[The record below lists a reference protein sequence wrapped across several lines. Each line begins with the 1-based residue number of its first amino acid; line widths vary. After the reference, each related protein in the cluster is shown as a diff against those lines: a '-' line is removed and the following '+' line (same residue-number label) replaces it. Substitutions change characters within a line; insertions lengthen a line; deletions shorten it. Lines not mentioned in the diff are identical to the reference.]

1 MDLIIKVPIELKRSQ
16 TLQIPGGFRVIGMA
30 KIENEL
36 NLFVATSDQSDT
48 WNLEINVLRNGDQM
62 PDGYFLSVSTIG
74 TEVVENEHGQQEMV
88 TVVAPYESF
97 TCNRY

>member
-36 NLFVATSDQSDT
+36 NLFVATSDQADT
-48 WNLEINVLRNGDQM
+48 WNLEIHILRNGDQL
-62 PDGYFLSVSTIG
+62 PDGYFHSVSTIG
-74 TEVVENEHGQQEMV
+74 TEIVENEHGHQEMV
-88 TVVAPYESF
+88 AVVAPFKSF
-97 TCNRY
+97 TSNR